1 MSTIFIC
8 LLYKDNTFFL
18 IFIIMRII
26 ISENQLAR
34 IIISENQLALI
45 RRLGEIERLID
56 PTMDL
61 VYEFLQAGNPTPLR
75 MRDYDAFT
83 SSVAMKLANEI
94 VSKTRLDGDKKV
106 TLRNQIQRT
115 ILNNYYSNM
124 REYFM
129 SRLKN

>member
-1 MSTIFIC
+1 M
-8 LLYKDNTFFL
+8 
-18 IFIIMRII
+18 
-26 ISENQLAR
+26 R

-56 PTMDL
+56 QTMDS
-61 VYEFLQAGNPTPLR
+61 VYEFLQAGNPTPLK

-83 SSVAMKLANEI
+83 SSVAMKLANQISNE
-94 VSKTRLDGDKKV
+94 TRLDGDKKV

-129 SRLKN
+129 SRLIN